1 LRLLY
6 HFEFKR
12 TKAMSKNI
20 LVVLFTCT
28 LLAGCAGTVP
38 KLGVI
43 DDQLIPCP
51 ETPNCVSSQVIDT
64 DHFIAPFDFN
74 GTREQA
80 QERLLQILKAS
91 ERTKITVVEEDYIR
105 VEFTSAIF
113 RFVDDVEFYFPAVD
127 NGKIIIHIR
136 SASRIGYSDLGANR
150 ARIELI
156 RSKFNAY

>member
-1 LRLLY
+1 
-6 HFEFKR
+6 
-12 TKAMSKNI
+12 MSKKI
-20 LVVLFTCT
+20 LVVLFTFV

-38 KLGVI
+38 KLGII
-43 DDQLIPCP
+43 DDQLMPCP
-51 ETPNCVSSQVIDT
+51 ETPNCVSSQALDT
-64 DHFIAPFDFN
+64 DHVIAPIEFK
-74 GTREQA
+74 GSREQA

-91 ERTKITVVEEDYIR
+91 DRTNITVVEEDYIR

-127 NGKIIIHIR
+127 SGKIIIHTR

-156 RSKFNAY
+156 RSKFDAY